1 VSIEEAQADLHALDQ
16 EIKHL
21 IDITA
26 VLGWDQE
33 TYLPE
38 GAVENRGEQLA
49 LLEGYTHR
57 LVTSDKM
64 AKALEILEQNPSP
77 SPLTQDLV
85 QHLGRCTTGA
95 ASFLKTW
102 LSGKLPW

>member
-33 TYLPE
+33 NLFCPRERLKT
-38 GAVENRGEQLA
+38 GE
-49 LLEGYTHR
+49 
-57 LVTSDKM
+57 S
-64 AKALEILEQNPSP
+64 NWP
-77 SPLTQDLV
+77 
-85 QHLGRCTTGA
+85 
-95 ASFLKTW
+95 FLKGIPIAWSLRTKW
-102 LSGKLPW
+102 PRPWKY